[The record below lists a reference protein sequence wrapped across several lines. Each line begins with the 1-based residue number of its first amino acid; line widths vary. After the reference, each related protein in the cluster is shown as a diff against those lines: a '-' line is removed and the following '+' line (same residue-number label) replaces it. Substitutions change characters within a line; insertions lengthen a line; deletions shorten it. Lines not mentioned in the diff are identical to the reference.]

1 MKRVTSMTEGN
12 PAKLILSFAF
22 PLILTNVGQQLYMI
36 VDASVVG
43 RGVGVKA
50 LAAVGSADWSYWLIL
65 WTITGLTQG
74 FATFIARYF
83 GERDYRHMNTAI
95 AMSTILCIVI
105 GGVLTV
111 AGLLAARPLLILL
124 QTPGDIIDGATVY
137 LFTMISGTLIV
148 MAYNMAAAVLRA
160 FGDGKSPLHAMLI
173 AALLNIGLDLLF
185 VLVFHWGIFGA
196 AIASVTAQLV
206 SFLYC
211 LMEIRKIEY
220 VQIGKDSWK
229 PDREMLRELLVFGLP
244 IAFQYIVIAI
254 SGIVLQSTINVQG
267 SIFVAGYTATN
278 KLYGLLE
285 STAISL
291 GLAFSTFFSQNYGAG
306 NKQRMRNGVKTGL
319 KISAVAA
326 VGVTG
331 VILLAGKYML
341 RMFID
346 AGENE
351 GSAALQIAWHY
362 LIIMA
367 VCLIICYLIHVY
379 RNAMQA
385 MGNSIWSMISGFAE
399 CGVRVIMAK
408 AVVSWLG
415 TEILFYI
422 EPAAWLGALLFVM
435 LPYYHYQKKLLS

>member
-1 MKRVTSMTEGN
+1 MQRVTSMTEGN

-43 RGVGVKA
+43 RGIGVKA

-83 GERDYRHMNTAI
+83 GEQDYKRMNMAI
-95 AMSTILCIVI
+95 AMSALLCAVI
-105 GGVLTV
+105 GGILTA
-111 AGLLAARPLLILL
+111 AGLLAARPLLVLL
-124 QTPGDIIDGATVY
+124 QTPEDIIGGATVY
-137 LFTMISGTLIV
+137 LLTMISGTLIV

-160 FGDGKSPLHAMLI
+160 FGNGRSPLHAMLI
-173 AALLNIGLDLLF
+173 AAFLNVGLDLLF
-185 VLVFHWGIFGA
+185 VMVFHWGIFGA
-196 AIASVTAQLV
+196 AIASVSAQLV

-211 LMEIRKIEY
+211 LTQIKKIAY
-220 VQIGKDSWK
+220 VQIPKNTWI
-229 PDREMLRELLVFGLP
+229 PDRKMLKELLAFGLP

-254 SGIVLQSTINVQG
+254 SGIVLQSTINTQG
-267 SIFVAGYTATN
+267 SSFIAGYTATN

-306 NKQRMRNGVKTGL
+306 KKARMKKGVQTGVK
-319 KISAVAA
+319 IVVAA
-326 VGVTG
+326 AACVTAA
-331 VILLAGKYML
+331 VLLAGKYML
-341 RMFID
+341 QMFID

-351 GSAALQIAWHY
+351 GTAALQIAWHY
-362 LIIMA
+362 LLVMA
-367 VCLIICYLIHVY
+367 VSLIICYLIHVY

-385 MGNSIWSMISGFAE
+385 MGNSFWSMISGFAE
-399 CGVRVIMAK
+399 CGIRVVMAK
-408 AVVSWLG
+408 AVVSWIG
-415 TEILFYI
+415 TEVLFYI
-422 EPAAWLGALLFVM
+422 EPAAWLGALLAIM
-435 LPYYHYQKKLLS
+435 IPYYYYQRKLLS